1 MKRGVQRSYRDVP
14 SIQVG
19 EEAVQRLED
28 GVEPS
33 WADIVL
39 WASIVT
45 VDTLIADRPG
55 WAGLYAVLYDRR
67 DCRAR
72 GSLLGYFRPGVGDRS
87 KAQNV
92 HSFIKADLSIN
103 RTWIKPLNIS
113 KTSLHAIHRSS
124 LRC

>member
-33 WADIVL
+33 WDIVL

-45 VDTLIADRPG
+45 VDTWIADRPG

-72 GSLLGYFRPGVGDRS
+72 GTYSDIPDQVWAIAPRHRTCIHSLKLTCP
-87 KAQNV
+87 
-92 HSFIKADLSIN
+92 
-103 RTWIKPLNIS
+103 
-113 KTSLHAIHRSS
+113 
-124 LRC
+124 